1 MKKKSTMLSMPENDR
16 PYEKCLLYGP
26 EKLQD
31 EELLAVILRTGT
43 VGCTVLDTA
52 REILNRAKGPDGLLA
67 IHQLSVKELT
77 DIPGVGQVKAVQI
90 RCLSELCKRLAG
102 LKHGEGEELNSPE
115 RIAAYYMERL
125 RHEQQENIYLLM
137 LDKKNHRLG
146 EKCISRGTVDAS
158 VITPREI
165 LIEALK
171 YQAVNLIVL
180 HNHPSGNPAPSRED
194 VCLTERIR
202 QSSDMV
208 GMHLI
213 DHIIIGDQTY
223 YSFVENGM
231 LGQ

>member
-1 MKKKSTMLSMPENDR
+1 MTKKSTMLSMPENDR
-16 PYEKCLLYGP
+16 PYEKCQLFGP

-43 VGCTVLDTA
+43 AGCNVLETA
-52 REILNRAKGPDGLLA
+52 RAILNKAKGPDGLLA
-67 IHQLSVKELT
+67 IHQLSVKELME
-77 DIPGVGQVKAVQI
+77 IPGVGQVKAVQI

-102 LKHGEGEELNSPE
+102 LRGRKTEEFNSPE
-115 RIAAYYMERL
+115 RIAAYFMERL
-125 RHEQQENIYLLM
+125 RHEQQENIFLLM

-146 EKCISRGTVDAS
+146 EQCISRGTVDAS

-171 YQAVNLIVL
+171 CQAVNLIVL

-194 VCLTERIR
+194 ICLTERIR
-202 QSSDMV
+202 QSAEMV

-213 DHIIIGDQTY
+213 DHIIIGDHVY

-231 LGQ
+231 LGP